1 MESQLVAP
9 GGSNVNGDE
18 KDSTYVI
25 FLDLPMPID
34 PADFVT
40 HTPGSNVCS
49 TVELSALPVQS
60 DVEYVL

>member
-18 KDSTYVI
+18 KDATYAI
-25 FLDLPMPID
+25 FLDLPID
-34 PADFVT
+34 PAEFVT

-49 TVELSALPVQS
+49 TVELSALPAQS